1 MATEINL
8 DELGRLSAET
18 GFSSKLLE
26 KDYHLTRI
34 LQRIG
39 EKKIKNLVFKGGTC
53 LNKCYLGFY
62 RLSEDIDFV
71 YNQEV
76 KGKTKL
82 QIKKILD
89 SLRRELFAIL
99 NEMEFKTNKELGKG
113 WKMLTSKEDPKII
126 GLEIITN
133 YNSIIDN
140 FVQTIK
146 LEISFRKKLRNPIKM
161 KSIKH
166 EFIDAL
172 GEPILRKDVEIE
184 VIDLTENFAEKFRA
198 LVIRKNV
205 AIRDIYDI
213 YFILKN
219 KIAKVDKALIDLI
232 LIKINENAEK
242 KFTRKD
248 FIDFIKGLESKLSD
262 LNEKEISSLLKSG
275 EKVNVQ
281 EMIRTIVREFENEK
295 KGGNARYK
303 ALNNVLNCD
312 RYG

>member
-1 MATEINL
+1 MADTINL
-8 DELGRLSAET
+8 DELRRIGAET

-26 KDYHLTRI
+26 KDYHLTKI
-34 LQRIG
+34 LQRIS
-39 EKKIKNLVFKGGTC
+39 EKKIKDLVFKGGTC

-62 RLSEDIDFV
+62 RLSEDLDFV
-71 YNQEV
+71 YNQDV

-89 SLRRELFAIL
+89 SLRRELFTIL

-126 GLEIITN
+126 GLEVIIT
-133 YNSIIDN
+133 YNSMIDN
-140 FVQTIK
+140 SVQTIK
-146 LEISFRKKLRNPIKM
+146 LEISFRKKLINPTKM
-161 KSIKH
+161 KAIKH

-213 YFILKN
+213 YFILKK

-232 LIKINENAEK
+232 LVKINENSEK

-248 FIDFIKGLESKLSD
+248 FIDFINGLESKLSD

-281 EMIRTIVREFENEK
+281 EMIQTIVREFENE
-295 KGGNARYK
+295 
-303 ALNNVLNCD
+303 
-312 RYG
+312 

>member
-8 DELGRLSAET
+8 DELRRLSAET

-34 LQRIG
+34 LQRIS
-39 EKKIKNLVFKGGTC
+39 EKKIKDLVFKGGTC

-62 RLSEDIDFV
+62 RLSEDLDFV
-71 YNQEV
+71 YNQDV

-89 SLRRELFAIL
+89 GLRRELMGVLDELGI
-99 NEMEFKTNKELGKG
+99 KTSKELGKG
-113 WKMLTSKEDPKII
+113 WKMLTSKEDPKIV
-126 GLEIITN
+126 GLEVITN
-133 YNSIIDN
+133 YNSMIDN
-140 FVQTIK
+140 SVQTIK
-146 LEISFRKKLRNPIKM
+146 LEISFRKKLRNPTKM

-172 GEPILRKDVEIE
+172 GEPILIKDVEIE

-219 KIAKVDKALIDLI
+219 KLAKVDKDLIDLI
-232 LIKINENAEK
+232 LVKINESEEK
-242 KFTRKD
+242 KNFSRKD
-248 FIDFIKGLESKLSD
+248 FIDFINSFESNLSD
-262 LNEKEISSLLKSG
+262 LNEKEISSLLKTG
-275 EKVNVQ
+275 ENVNIK
-281 EMIRTIVREFENEK
+281 EMIQMILKEFKDEK
-295 KGGNARYK
+295 G
-303 ALNNVLNCD
+303 
-312 RYG
+312 

>member
-8 DELGRLSAET
+8 DELRRLSAET

-34 LQRIG
+34 LQRIS
-39 EKKIKNLVFKGGTC
+39 EKKIKDLVFKGGTC

-62 RLSEDIDFV
+62 RLSEDLDFV
-71 YNQEV
+71 YNQDV

-89 SLRRELFAIL
+89 GLRRELMGIL
-99 NEMEFKTNKELGKG
+99 DELGIKTSKELGKG
-113 WKMLTSKEDPKII
+113 WKMLTSKEDPKIV
-126 GLEIITN
+126 GLEVITN
-133 YNSIIDN
+133 YNSMIDN
-140 FVQTIK
+140 SVQTIK
-146 LEISFRKKLRNPIKM
+146 LEISFRKKLRNPTRM
-161 KSIKH
+161 KAIKH

-172 GEPILRKDVEIE
+172 GEPILIKDVEIE

-219 KIAKVDKALIDLI
+219 KLAKVDKDLIDLI
-232 LIKINENAEK
+232 LVKITENSEK

-248 FIDFIKGLESKLSD
+248 FIDFINGLESRLSD

-275 EKVNVQ
+275 EIVNVKK
-281 EMIRTIVREFENEK
+281 MIQTIVREFVELEK
-295 KGGNARYK
+295 
-303 ALNNVLNCD
+303 
-312 RYG
+312 

>member
-1 MATEINL
+1 MADTINL
-8 DELGRLSAET
+8 DELKRLSAET
-18 GFSSKLLE
+18 GFASKLLE
-26 KDYHLTRI
+26 KDYYLTKI
-34 LQRIG
+34 LQRIS

-62 RLSEDIDFV
+62 RLSEDLDFV
-71 YNQEV
+71 YNKDV

-89 SLRRELFAIL
+89 DIRRELFGIL
-99 NEMEFKTNKELGKG
+99 NEIEFKTSKELGKG
-113 WKMLTSKEDPKII
+113 WKMLTSTEDPKIV

-133 YNSIIDN
+133 YSSMIDN

-146 LEISFRKKLRNPIKM
+146 LEISFRKKLIKPPKM
-161 KSIKH
+161 MAIKH
-166 EFIDAL
+166 EFVDAL
-172 GEPILRKDVEIE
+172 GDPILRKDVEIE

-219 KIAKVDKALIDLI
+219 NLVKINKELVDLI
-232 LIKINENAEK
+232 LIKINENSEK
-242 KFTRKD
+242 KFTRKN
-248 FIDFIKGLESKLSD
+248 FINFIRNLESKFLE

-275 EKVNVQ
+275 EKVNVK
-281 EMIRTIVREFENEK
+281 EMVRTIVQEFEEEIE
-295 KGGNARYK
+295 
-303 ALNNVLNCD
+303 
-312 RYG
+312 

>member
-1 MATEINL
+1 MADTINL
-8 DELGRLSAET
+8 DELRRIGAET

-26 KDYHLTRI
+26 KDYHLTKI
-34 LQRIG
+34 LQIIS
-39 EKKIKNLVFKGGTC
+39 EKKIKDLVFKGGTC

-62 RLSEDIDFV
+62 RLSEDLDFV
-71 YNQEV
+71 YNQDV

-113 WKMLTSKEDPKII
+113 WKMLTSKEDPKIV
-126 GLEIITN
+126 GLEIIIT
-133 YNSIIDN
+133 YNSMIDN
-140 FVQTIK
+140 SVKTIK
-146 LEISFRKKLRNPIKM
+146 LEISFRKKLINPTKM
-161 KSIKH
+161 KAIKH
-166 EFIDAL
+166 GFIDAL
-172 GEPILRKDVEIE
+172 GEPILRKDAEIE

-219 KIAKVDKALIDLI
+219 NLVKIDKKLIDLI
-232 LIKINENAEK
+232 LTKINENAEK

-275 EKVNVQ
+275 EEVNVK
-281 EMIRTIVREFENEK
+281 EMTQAIVKEFANET
-295 KGGNARYK
+295 
-303 ALNNVLNCD
+303 
-312 RYG
+312 